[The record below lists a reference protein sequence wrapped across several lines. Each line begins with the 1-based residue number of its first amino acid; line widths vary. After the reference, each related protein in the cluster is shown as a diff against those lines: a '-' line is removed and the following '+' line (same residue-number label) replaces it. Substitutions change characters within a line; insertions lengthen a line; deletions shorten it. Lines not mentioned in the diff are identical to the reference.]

1 MSLVTQLN
9 DYINAAFSGLWVQT
23 VEPDEAERELVE
35 HARRQ
40 GWTLA
45 VWDIARGLRFPAD
58 SNVTVPEVNDPLA
71 VLKAL
76 PTLVPTA
83 ASTKDNENGEQE
95 PEHTTLL
102 VLPNFHRFLNST
114 ENVQTLFEQLVAGK
128 QRRTFVVVLSPV
140 VTLPVELER
149 AFVIV
154 DHELPTQAQLG
165 QIAQE
170 VLADHPDGLPTDRA
184 WQALLEAAAGL
195 TRAEAEGA
203 FALSLA
209 RHDALRP
216 DVIWDLKAQTLRKQN
231 LLTLHRGREDFASLG
246 GLAALKDF
254 CRRALQPGRSVK
266 PRGSLL
272 LSPPGCGK
280 SAFCRALGNETGRP
294 VLTLDI
300 GNLMGGLVGDTE
312 RNVRQALK
320 IADAMSPCI
329 LFADELEKG
338 LAGVGGNGDSG
349 VSTRL
354 FGTLLSWLADH
365 TSDVFFI
372 GTANDISRLPPEFT
386 RAERLDAVFFVDLPA
401 AAERQTIWQLYRR
414 QYDIAANQPIP
425 TDTDWTGAEIK
436 SCCRLSS
443 LLDVSLTEAARNV
456 VPVAHTAAEAVS
468 KLRQWASGRCLSADR
483 PGLYVH
489 AADMADT
496 SRRKVRR
503 PADPTN
509 N

>member
-1 MSLVTQLN
+1 MSLMTQLN
-9 DYINAAFSGLWVQT
+9 DYINAAFSGLWVTT

-35 HARRQ
+35 AALQRS
-40 GWTLA
+40 WALV
-45 VWDIARGLRFPAD
+45 VWDIARGLRFPANAPA
-58 SNVTVPEVNDPLA
+58 SVPQVDDPLA
-71 VLKAL
+71 VLKSL
-76 PTLVPTA
+76 PSLAPESRPTNA
-83 ASTKDNENGEQE
+83 IESGQ
-95 PEHTTLL
+95 TTLL
-102 VLPNFHRFLNST
+102 VLPNFHRFLNSP
-114 ENVQTLFEQLVAGK
+114 EVVQTLFEQLVAGK

-140 VTLPVELER
+140 VSLPVELER

-154 DHELPTQAQLG
+154 DHELPSQEQLG
-165 QIAQE
+165 QIARD
-170 VLADHPDGLPTDRA
+170 VVGDHPQPLDRT
-184 WQALLEAAAGL
+184 WRSLLEAAAGL

-209 RHDALRP
+209 RHDELRP
-216 DVIWDLKAQTLRKQN
+216 EVIWDLKAQTLRKQN

-254 CRRALQPGRSVK
+254 CRRALQPGRAVK
-266 PRGSLL
+266 PRGALL

-312 RNVRQALK
+312 RNSRQALK

-329 LFADELEKG
+329 LFVDELEKG
-338 LAGVGGNGDSG
+338 LSGVGGAGDSG

-354 FGTLLSWLADH
+354 FGTLLTWLADH

-386 RAERLDAVFFVDLPA
+386 RAERLDALFFLDLPA
-401 AAERQTIWQLYRR
+401 ASERRTIWQLYRS
-414 QYDIAANQPIP
+414 QYDIAASQPIP

-436 SCCRLSS
+436 SCCRLSA
-443 LLDVSLTEAARNV
+443 LLDVPLIEAARNV
-456 VPVAHTAAEAVS
+456 VPVAQTAAESVA
-468 KLRQWASGRCLSADR
+468 KLRQWASGRCLSADHT
-483 PGLYVH
+483 GLYL
-489 AADMADT
+489 ASDPRPTA
-496 SRRKVRR
+496 RRKVNR
-503 PADPTN
+503 DSSMN
-509 N
+509 

>member
-1 MSLVTQLN
+1 MSLVSQLS

-23 VEPDEAERELVE
+23 AEPEEAERELVE
-35 HARRQ
+35 HARREN
-40 GWTLA
+40 WTLA
-45 VWDIARGLRFPAD
+45 VWDVARGLRFPAD
-58 SNVTVPEVNDPLA
+58 ANAIVPEVNDPLA

-76 PTLVPTA
+76 PTLAPP
-83 ASTKDNENGEQE
+83 ASTSRNTAQA
-95 PEHTTLL
+95 EHTTLL
-102 VLPNFHRFLNST
+102 VLPNFHRFLSSA
-114 ENVQTLFEQLVAGK
+114 EIVQNLFKQLVAGK
-128 QRRTFVVVLSPV
+128 QSRTFIVVLSPV
-140 VTLPVELER
+140 VAIPVELER
-149 AFVIV
+149 AFVVI
-154 DHELPTQAQLG
+154 DHELPTQDQLG
-165 QIAQE
+165 EIARD
-170 VLADHPDGLPTDRA
+170 VLSDHPDGLPTDRA

-216 DVIWDLKAQTLRKQN
+216 EVIWDLKGQALRKQN

-246 GLAALKDF
+246 GLTALKDF

-266 PRGSLL
+266 PRGALL

-294 VLTLDI
+294 VLALDI
-300 GNLMGGLVGDTE
+300 GTLMGGLVGDTE

-320 IADAMSPCI
+320 IADAMSPCV
-329 LFADELEKG
+329 LFCDELEKG
-338 LAGVGGNGDSG
+338 LSGVGGSGDSG

-386 RAERLDAVFFVDLPA
+386 RAERLDAVFFVDLPE

-425 TDTDWTGAEIK
+425 ADTDWTGAEIK
-436 SCCRLSS
+436 SCCRLSA
-443 LLDVSLTEAARNV
+443 LLDVSLTEAAKNV
-456 VPVAHTAAEAVS
+456 VPVARTAAEAVT
-468 KLRQWASGRCLSADR
+468 KLRQWATGRCLSADR

-489 AADMADT
+489 ATDSADA
-496 SRRKVRR
+496 SRRRVRR
-503 PADPTN
+503 PADPMN

>member
-1 MSLVTQLN
+1 MSLIQTLT
-9 DYINAAFSGLWVQT
+9 DYIHAAFSGLWVQT

-35 HARRQ
+35 HARRR

-58 SNVTVPEVNDPLA
+58 SNATVPEVNDPLA

-76 PTLVPTA
+76 PTLAPA
-83 ASTKDNENGEQE
+83 GGSNNEEH
-95 PEHTTLL
+95 HTTLL
-102 VLPNFHRFLNST
+102 VLPNFHRFLNSV

-128 QRRTFVVVLSPV
+128 QRRIFVVVLSPV
-140 VTLPVELER
+140 VLIPVELER

-154 DHELPTQAQLG
+154 DHELPTQDQLG
-165 QIAQE
+165 QIATE
-170 VLADHPDGLPTDRA
+170 VLADHPDGIPTDRA

-216 DVIWDLKAQTLRKQN
+216 EVIWDLKAQTLRKQN
-231 LLTLHRGREDFASLG
+231 LLTLHRGHEDFASLG
-246 GLAALKDF
+246 GLSALKDF

-266 PRGSLL
+266 PRGALL

-300 GNLMGGLVGDTE
+300 GALLGGLVGDTE

-320 IADAMSPCI
+320 VADAMSPCI
-329 LFADELEKG
+329 LFVDELEKG
-338 LAGVGGNGDSG
+338 LSGVGGNGDSG

-354 FGTLLSWLADH
+354 FGTLLTWLADH
-365 TSDVFFI
+365 ESDVFFI

-386 RAERLDAVFFVDLPA
+386 RAERLDALFFLDLPGP
-401 AAERQTIWQLYRR
+401 AERQTIWQLYRR

-425 TDTDWTGAEIK
+425 ADTDWTGAEIK
-436 SCCRLSS
+436 SCCRLSA
-443 LLDVSLTEAARNV
+443 LLDVSLTEAAKNV
-456 VPVAHTAAEAVS
+456 VPVAHTAAEAVT
-468 KLRQWASGRCLSADR
+468 KLRQWASGRCLSADQ
-483 PGLYVH
+483 PGIY
-489 AADMADT
+489 
-496 SRRKVRR
+496 SR
-503 PADPTN
+503 PAEAGSPPRRRVQRDPSSN
-509 N
+509 

>member
-1 MSLVTQLN
+1 MSLLTQLN
-9 DYINAAFSGLWVQT
+9 DYINAAFSGLWVT
-23 VEPDEAERELVE
+23 TIEPDEAERELVE
-35 HARRQ
+35 HARRRQ
-40 GWTLA
+40 WTLA
-45 VWDIARGLRFPAD
+45 VWDLARGLRFPA
-58 SNVTVPEVNDPLA
+58 NAPATVPQVDDPLA

-76 PTLVPTA
+76 PTLAPVPTGVDPT
-83 ASTKDNENGEQE
+83 AS
-95 PEHTTLL
+95 EHTTLL
-102 VLPNFHRFLNST
+102 VLPNFHRFLNSP
-114 ENVQTLFEQLVAGK
+114 EIVQNLFEQLVAGK
-128 QRRTFVVVLSPV
+128 QSRTFIVVLSPV
-140 VTLPVELER
+140 VTIPVELER
-149 AFVIV
+149 AFVVI
-154 DHELPTQAQLG
+154 DHALPTPDQLG
-165 QIAQE
+165 QIAQD
-170 VLADHPDGLPTDRA
+170 VLADHPDGIPTNRA
-184 WQALLEAAAGL
+184 WQSLLEATAGL

-209 RHDALRP
+209 RHDELRP
-216 DVIWDLKAQTLRKQN
+216 EVIWELKAQTLRKQN
-231 LLTLHRGREDFASLG
+231 LLTLHRGHGDFSSLG
-246 GLAALKDF
+246 GLTALKDF

-266 PRGSLL
+266 PRGALL

-312 RNVRQALK
+312 RNVRQALQ

-338 LAGVGGNGDSG
+338 LSGVGGSGDSG

-354 FGTLLSWLADH
+354 FGTLLCWLADH
-365 TSDVFFI
+365 ESDVFFI

-386 RAERLDAVFFVDLPA
+386 RAERLDAVFFVDLPG

-414 QYDIAANQPIP
+414 QYDIAANQPLP
-425 TDTDWTGAEIK
+425 KDTDWTGAEIK
-436 SCCRLSS
+436 SCCRLSA
-443 LLDVSLTEAARNV
+443 LLDISLTEAAKNV
-456 VPVAHTAAEAVS
+456 VPVAHTAAEAVTN
-468 KLRQWASGRCLSADR
+468 LRQWASGRCLSADR

-489 AADMADT
+489 SPEAGEA

-503 PADPTN
+503 PADPQN

>member
-1 MSLVTQLN
+1 MSLLTQLN
-9 DYINAAFSGLWVQT
+9 DYINAAFSGLWVTT

-35 HARRQ
+35 HARRRQ
-40 GWTLA
+40 WTLA
-45 VWDIARGLRFPAD
+45 VWDLARGLRFPA
-58 SNVTVPEVNDPLA
+58 NAPTTVPQVDDPLA

-76 PTLVPTA
+76 PTLAP
-83 ASTKDNENGEQE
+83 ASTGEIATATEQ
-95 PEHTTLL
+95 TTLL
-102 VLPNFHRFLNST
+102 VLPNFHRFLNSH
-114 ENVQTLFEQLVAGK
+114 EIVQNLFEQLVAGK
-128 QRRTFVVVLSPV
+128 QSRTFVVVLAPV
-140 VTLPVELER
+140 VAIPVELER
-149 AFVIV
+149 AFVVI
-154 DHELPTQAQLG
+154 DHALPTPDQLG
-165 QIAQE
+165 QIAQD
-170 VLADHPDGLPTDRA
+170 VLADHPDGIPTNRA
-184 WQALLEAAAGL
+184 WQSLLEAAAGL

-216 DVIWDLKAQTLRKQN
+216 EVIWDLKAQTLRKQN
-231 LLTLHRGREDFASLG
+231 LLTLHRGRGDFASLG
-246 GLAALKDF
+246 GLTALKEF
-254 CRRALQPGRSVK
+254 CRRALQPRRSVK
-266 PRGSLL
+266 PRGTLL

-280 SAFCRALGNETGRP
+280 SAFARALGNEMGRP
-294 VLTLDI
+294 VLMLDI

-338 LAGVGGNGDSG
+338 LAGVGGSGDSG

-365 TSDVFFI
+365 ESDVFFI

-386 RAERLDAVFFVDLPA
+386 RAERLDAVFFVDLPG
-401 AAERQTIWQLYRR
+401 AAERQSIWQLYRR

-425 TDTDWTGAEIK
+425 QDTDWTGAEIK
-436 SCCRLSS
+436 SCCRLSA
-443 LLDVSLTEAARNV
+443 LLDVTLTEAAKNV
-456 VPVAHTAAEAVS
+456 VPVAHTAAEAVTR
-468 KLRQWASGRCLSADR
+468 LRQWASGRCLSADR

-489 AADMADT
+489 TPEAGEA

-503 PADPTN
+503 PADPQN